1 MPSIEQLQRLEA
13 IDPKD
18 PFVPYA
24 MALELAK
31 TGDHDQAIAAF
42 DRCLALDPDYL
53 YAYFHKARS
62 LDAAGRR
69 ADAVGVLEIGAEK
82 AAKAGD
88 AKAHS
93 ELSEYLAQMR

>member
-13 IDPKD
+13 LDPED
-18 PFVPYA
+18 PFIPYA

-31 TGDHDQAIAAF
+31 ANDHDGAIAAF

-62 LDAAGRR
+62 LEVAGRR
-69 ADAVGVLEIGAEK
+69 DDAVQTLQIGVDK
-82 AAKAGD
+82 AVTAGD
-88 AKAHS
+88 AKARS
-93 ELSEYLAQMR
+93 ELSGYLAQLR